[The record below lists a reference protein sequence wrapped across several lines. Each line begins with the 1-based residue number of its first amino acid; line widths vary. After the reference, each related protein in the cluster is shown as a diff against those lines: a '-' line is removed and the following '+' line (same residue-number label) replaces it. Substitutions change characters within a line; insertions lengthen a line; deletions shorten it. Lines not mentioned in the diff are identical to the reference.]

1 MKRKFF
7 LHRQNAPMDADH
19 VVYRLWVGES
29 VREQRLLVKL
39 MQWAFEVGATLR
51 SWSEDIDYYLDI
63 ESDRVFPGRG
73 LLDFGFIQTDI
84 TAADAL
90 KLVESDCWDSYEKSL
105 AQPKSYF
112 STLMILDRPRVNRAE
127 GRVIPSV
134 NLAEKSK
141 NLSDSCKQKRF
152 IISFV

>member
-29 VREQRLLVKL
+29 VREQRILVKL
-39 MQWAFEVGATLR
+39 MQWSFEVGATLR
-51 SWSEDIDYYLDI
+51 SWSEDIDYYLDL

-73 LLDFGFIQTDI
+73 LLDFGFIQADI
-84 TAADAL
+84 TATDAL
-90 KLVESDCWDSYEKSL
+90 RLVESDSWDSYEKTL
-105 AQPKSYF
+105 TQPKSYF
-112 STLMILDRPRVNRAE
+112 STLMILDRPRVQSAA
-127 GRVIPSV
+127 GSILPSV

-141 NLSDSCKQKRF
+141 NLSDSCKQNRF
-152 IISFV
+152 VIKFV